1 MFVRL
6 NKVWG
11 SGFAREQEEMSDL
24 ALVIGIAMVVVGL
37 GLGVYIIVRIVE
49 QRKADRDE
57 SFD

>member
-11 SGFAREQEEMSDL
+11 SGEALRIGKMSDL
-24 ALVIGIAMVVVGL
+24 ALIIGVGMVVVGL
-37 GLGVYIIVRIVE
+37 GLGIYIIVRIVE

>member
-1 MFVRL
+1 
-6 NKVWG
+6 
-11 SGFAREQEEMSDL
+11 MSDL
-24 ALVIGIAMVVVGL
+24 ALIIGIGMVVVGI